1 MDVNTESTAKSIV
14 NAKYRNKYKGDKDW
28 LAKLLDAEATK
39 AKTVKVTKVVGDEK
53 VISEETRADGV
64 DIPALFVLAEKN
76 GLNVDTYRG
85 QEGNHGF
92 AGRFRM
98 TVRNMLQR
106 VVKQRHGLFN
116 KGGTFVSGPGGLPG
130 GDRCRGSAEP
140 QPGRLEDRQ
149 AGGRAGGI
157 RARGGS
163 PEEGQGQEGRCC
175 GRPCRRLIAE
185 ALQRAPSSREL
196 GALLCPIDTLP
207 LSCYRRLGRLRPWD
221 LTPRPGHLET

>member
-14 NAKYRNKYKGDKDW
+14 NAEYRNKYKGDKDW

-39 AKTVKVTKVVGDEK
+39 TKTVKVTKVVGDEK

-116 KGGTFVSGPGGLPG
+116 KGGTFVLAPADFLEAIGAGEAPSHNQ
-130 GDRCRGSAEP
+130 DGSKIAKPAAEP
-140 QPGRLEDRQ
+140 AES
-149 AGGRAGGI
+149 A
-157 RARGGS
+157 
-163 PEEGQGQEGRCC
+163 PE
-175 GRPCRRLIAE
+175 AE
-185 ALQRAPSSREL
+185 APKKAKGKKAAAAADP
-196 GALLCPIDTLP
+196 ADA
-207 LSCYRRLGRLRPWD
+207 
-221 LTPRPGHLET
+221 